1 VGSARSRRT
10 RTATGY
16 RLALRVPLVRR
27 LWTATA
33 ASVVGDYI
41 GQGALL
47 LLAADRT
54 GQALAAAA
62 VLAVG
67 VVPTLL
73 TGVVAGPWLDRIP
86 RVRALVALQLVGAAV
101 ICLPVLLEGIGVVY
115 VTAALLAVVR
125 TATIAVRSGAMAEGL
140 EDDHRGPLVALLATT
155 DQAGQVVGYL
165 TGASLYLLLGTD
177 VALLVDAA
185 SFVVGAAVLATLRLP
200 PPAPRPTR
208 LPVTGGLTLI
218 ARDPVLRLLAVLV
231 VATGTVASLPEVLAP
246 VVATAG
252 DGWRPV
258 VLAAAPLGQAIT
270 MAVIGRTPQIRRPS
284 VQLAHLA
291 WLVLALAITALG
303 RSPAWIAFGN
313 LLIGTGVAW
322 IVGPQ
327 LTFLR
332 LAPPARMAQITAA
345 MVALLATADGI
356 GSLAFARLADVAG
369 VSTAYRTAGALLLA
383 MALVGWVLKE
393 RTPDAHVLDRDE
405 LPAR

>member
-1 VGSARSRRT
+1 VAHPGRGREA
-10 RTATGY
+10 ATGY

-27 LWTATA
+27 LWGATA

-86 RVRALVALQLVGAAV
+86 RVQALVTLQLLGAAA
-101 ICLPVLLEGIGVVY
+101 ICLPVVLDGIAVVY
-115 VTAALLAVVR
+115 VTAGLLAVVR

-140 EDDHRGPLVALLATT
+140 DDDHRGPLVALLSTT
-155 DQAGQVVGYL
+155 DQAGQVLGYL
-165 TGASLYLLLGTD
+165 TGASLYLLLGTN

-185 SFVVGAAVLATLRLP
+185 SFVAGALVLATVRLP
-200 PPAPRPTR
+200 APARRPPR
-208 LPVTGGLTLI
+208 LPATGGLAII

-246 VVATAG
+246 VVAPAG
-252 DGWRPV
+252 DGWRPI
-258 VLAAAPLGQAIT
+258 VLAAAPLGQAVT
-270 MAVIGRTPQIRRPS
+270 MTLMGRAPQVRRPS
-284 VQLAHLA
+284 VQLAHMA

-303 RSPAWIAFGN
+303 RSPAWVAFGN

-332 LAPPARMAQITAA
+332 LAPPARMAQVTAA
-345 MVALLATADGI
+345 MVALLATADGL

-369 VSTAYRTAGALLLA
+369 VAVAYRAAGAVLLVVALA
-383 MALVGWVLKE
+383 GWAVKE
-393 RTPDAHVLDRDE
+393 RTPDALALDRDE
-405 LPAR
+405 LPLR